1 MFVCPLEISQEK
13 FTTNQTEKETC
24 LEGNN
29 HHIGSW
35 QFELGDAEYFRFL
48 DLFLGYLLERE
59 LPVSGQLACE
69 DPLMS
74 SQSEHLREAAMRQA
88 SKSKMANNSGINQND
103 NAFMVTG
110 LHPVLLQIWN
120 DLKDQGGVHAENI
133 IANKV
138 EVDISLDRQDQTVRV
153 AGFQQWGS
161 QVLFKV
167 NGCRKKEDTLQDG
180 LFEMKR
186 RTQLLFNKDS
196 AGKLLAFPESLFLK
210 FLDAF
215 AKQTRNKVSGLQE
228 LKQGSSGRL
237 ITWLVQWA
245 NGRGLMNDC
254 SLSTRGSQKC
264 KRNGTVM
271 RINTSAQSII
281 CGLWLQSGG
290 SNDRLTQQAARCN
303 DELLSLTEP
312 EPALLQG
319 DRQADETSDTDTD
332 TDSARPGL
340 HLQELATPIR
350 QCRKIQTEF
359 VDNLIT
365 DNPEYINSH
374 GELMEDHD
382 EIENEEDLQNV
393 FDEEEKERAK
403 WMQVASTKMDNDL
416 GFKSGQTPRGKQQYE
431 IWNCEKQKAQHII
444 QQSERCRKQE
454 VAEQIVMKNCVKV
467 RTEDRITQLKGMK
480 KSMQKGDD
488 LKNQLLPESS
498 GRLLKETVKETASNE
513 TEIVPYGIS
522 GENNLMADGASVE
535 AGPTIRDKLESELCQ
550 FAQTFASHLWQK
562 APPPTPVL
570 LQPTIIRGQSPVWGI
585 DANQNELPLLR
596 LNKPGPPFP
605 AWLSNK
611 EMKHSLLSRSVSH
624 AGAPSYLNV
633 ASNYSKSSHE
643 PARQSLSLTAHH
655 KYSSPDIGSNMKM
668 NRGGTFTQIDAPA
681 WPIPMS
687 CEGVTREDRNLPGVN
702 PQRTAPYK
710 PYLQFSSA
718 DPHSPIAGTTSVHQ
732 LHEKLNP
739 APTSPPFLLHV
750 SLAKANREVECFR
763 PPSSP
768 RLLPR
773 HEVMA
778 FHDQVVLNQDKPL
791 LGDVSPVILK
801 SLQKVDMRRKERQ
814 RQRAICQ
821 KDFSKKEKHSVFFN
835 PTVSINNSSETMPQR
850 SCEEILHSKRGT
862 RPGLSNQSLQNARE
876 QGTSRTSAEL
886 HYLASTWQHPTRT
899 STLCVDASSQTVSVK
914 NKETSTESTVL
925 DSPPRDSD
933 HQHTTTLDLSVQ
945 EEPKEILSS
954 AVILNF
960 SLPEPSVS
968 MTVPMSPSSQK
979 FLHVADIGADCLA
992 DLPLTEVTNK
1002 SADLSSPLPLSCSLL
1017 CHSNASSP
1025 TTPYHSLASPSAAQR
1040 NSTMLPPT
1048 ILHSLTSTSAT
1059 LCTSTTSTPAT
1070 LYTST
1075 TSTPATLYTSTTS
1088 TPARSHSS
1096 TVSTP
1101 ARRHSSRASPPA
1113 MWHTST
1119 ASTPALQHS
1128 LRTSPVVLH
1137 SSTSPP
1143 HATPQKSKACS
1154 TPFVAPNEDCKGLCD
1169 VRRVITQSENHKLLG
1184 VGDFDWKLQQD
1195 EARCIL
1201 PDEADA
1207 LLCPLANSGELS
1219 QVSSLLQDMDTRLTA
1234 LQCAADGM
1242 HQDLHSSRMLVH
1254 KLEELEKM
1262 LPPKNS
1268 CPAHISHQAG
1278 GYVEN
1283 WRPSS
1288 DPPAAGGLTPGLS
1301 LSLSDVS
1308 SITPHSHKPISSNSR
1323 EVYAENKRFNGLSD
1337 IISDMV
1343 EDESKDASR
1352 LDLVHSSHHAS
1363 SSTLPDTLPF
1373 QTSSPENRSPAE
1385 QQELRAWMRRKRC
1398 EHMAEFHRKRSVL
1411 LEQEHKPFVPQA
1423 STTAKEREWFQQDK
1437 GERDRH
1443 RLVKSSRVRTMQ
1455 AGELLLELMK
1465 NHVGKT
1471 PAPPSSAT
1479 ISSGAAPHKRSKP
1492 PLTSSRN
1499 LYPAHTVQNDVSRAR
1514 SASCGEVHPGSVP
1527 KMSHVLSTSEFK
1539 HGGTCTKLAQLD
1551 GVKKLGKNGKS
1562 NLQGAVNKSDEDI
1575 NESELSDWIVPE
1587 NIRCILME
1595 TESSR
1600 PAVSAPSSPNETDL
1614 QSPRAQHSNSTTSS
1628 VSQID
1633 WESVDNFIAGLE
1645 DS

>member
-1 MFVCPLEISQEK
+1 
-13 FTTNQTEKETC
+13 
-24 LEGNN
+24 
-29 HHIGSW
+29 
-35 QFELGDAEYFRFL
+35 
-48 DLFLGYLLERE
+48 
-59 LPVSGQLACE
+59 
-69 DPLMS
+69 
-74 SQSEHLREAAMRQA
+74 
-88 SKSKMANNSGINQND
+88 
-103 NAFMVTG
+103 
-110 LHPVLLQIWN
+110 
-120 DLKDQGGVHAENI
+120 
-133 IANKV
+133 
-138 EVDISLDRQDQTVRV
+138 
-153 AGFQQWGS
+153 
-161 QVLFKV
+161 
-167 NGCRKKEDTLQDG
+167 
-180 LFEMKR
+180 
-186 RTQLLFNKDS
+186 
-196 AGKLLAFPESLFLK
+196 
-210 FLDAF
+210 
-215 AKQTRNKVSGLQE
+215 
-228 LKQGSSGRL
+228 
-237 ITWLVQWA
+237 
-245 NGRGLMNDC
+245 
-254 SLSTRGSQKC
+254 
-264 KRNGTVM
+264 
-271 RINTSAQSII
+271 
-281 CGLWLQSGG
+281 
-290 SNDRLTQQAARCN
+290 
-303 DELLSLTEP
+303 
-312 EPALLQG
+312 
-319 DRQADETSDTDTD
+319 
-332 TDSARPGL
+332 
-340 HLQELATPIR
+340 
-350 QCRKIQTEF
+350 
-359 VDNLIT
+359 
-365 DNPEYINSH
+365 
-374 GELMEDHD
+374 
-382 EIENEEDLQNV
+382 
-393 FDEEEKERAK
+393 
-403 WMQVASTKMDNDL
+403 MQVASTKMDNDL

-550 FAQTFASHLWQK
+550 FAQIQTSYSSVPAHVSHPFTPITSTPFGYMATKQACQDDGLPLPESNRPQVHGVQELEPWQTQNYLTRVHYAGPPSHLSQTLASAQDRTFDWQSQKAKPSSQPIDTWSNEINEIAFTDRRKQESFAELSSLRTMAKSKSKQNPSGYYSGTCEISVDQRPPQNSSIKTFASHLWQK

-643 PARQSLSLTAHH
+643 PARQS
-655 KYSSPDIGSNMKM
+655 
-668 NRGGTFTQIDAPA
+668 
-681 WPIPMS
+681 
-687 CEGVTREDRNLPGVN
+687 VTREDRNLPGVN